1 MTIVPIPWHM
11 SLAMFV
17 PWYTQSW
24 KRVVDMTIVP
34 FPWHMSIAILD
45 ARRLLFM
52 LEFVDT
58 VVDMVIVPFPW
69 HMGITILDARNVLL
83 LSWNLSIVD
92 R

>member
-1 MTIVPIPWHM
+1 M